1 MRLPDVVLTEY
12 GKQMANPDPEGKW
25 EIANWAMPNTSILS
39 IYTNNML
46 SHILT
51 RCLGDHSFSFR
62 AHLCCN
68 SGFRRRF
75 RTLASSIGDE
85 AF

>member
-62 AHLCCN
+62 AHLCWDQK
-68 SGFRRRF
+68 
-75 RTLASSIGDE
+75 TSIIQGIKKKTKMSQ
-85 AF
+85 